1 MTIFVAIYVVIY
13 CWMNLN
19 DTLLVGMGKI
29 PVATGMALA
38 GMILHILISLLFG
51 KYIGAY
57 GVILSLIFI
66 NMFYAII
73 MSIQVQ
79 KILNKKAY
87 GIWNI

>member
-1 MTIFVAIYVVIY
+1 
-13 CWMNLN
+13 
-19 DTLLVGMGKI
+19 
-29 PVATGMALA
+29 MALA
-38 GMILHILISLLFG
+38 GMILHIPLSLLFG

-79 KILNKKAY
+79 KY
-87 GIWNI
+87 